1 MSMFR
6 IFGRHKKLNFGSE
19 HNHLS
24 GDPRQF
30 HSAQTRWRQVSGD
43 PRQVYT
49 NSLERADNSR
59 RGPRCQSPPTTNFLP
74 YRIALP
80 CIKRKFDAIDS

>member
-24 GDPRQF
+24 GDPRQ
-30 HSAQTRWRQVSGD
+30 
-43 PRQVYT
+43 VYT

-59 RGPRCQSPPTTNFLP
+59 RGPQCQLPPTTNFLP

>member
-30 HSAQTRWRQVSGD
+30 HSVSGD

-59 RGPRCQSPPTTNFLP
+59 RGPQCQLPPTTNFLP